1 MKVKILSELVFM
13 TYPITDDMIDIDES
27 ILRQIGE
34 TLQFINTEGDTI
46 PYEKPVDLE
55 PKIQI
60 PYDELVN
67 IKIREKYSL
76 SQELAIL
83 RQRDSKPSEYQ
94 EYYAYCE
101 KCKSEAKQEV
111 SV

>member
-13 TYPITDDMIDIDES
+13 TYPITEDMIDIDES

-46 PYEKPVDLE
+46 PYTKPISLE
-55 PKIQI
+55 SKIKI

-67 IKIREKYSL
+67 NKIREKYTL

-83 RQRDSKPSEYQ
+83 RQRDSKPTEYQ
-94 EYYAYCE
+94 EYYDYCE
-101 KCKSEAKQEV
+101 QCKAKAKQEV
-111 SV
+111 GV